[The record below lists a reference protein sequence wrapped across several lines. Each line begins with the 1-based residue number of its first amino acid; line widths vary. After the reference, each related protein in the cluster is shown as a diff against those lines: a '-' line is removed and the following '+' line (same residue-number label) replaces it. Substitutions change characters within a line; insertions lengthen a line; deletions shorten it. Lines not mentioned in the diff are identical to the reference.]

1 MAAFKL
7 ALVLGLLSI
16 CLSASAS
23 VISVINA
30 PIDGTTS
37 YTIQQIKD
45 AGGIKIGDKTFTE
58 WRVTSTAQGNGLA
71 PQAGAISVTAVQIGG
86 DYGMRFNGPWSA
98 ATGDLADTT
107 IGFRVTA
114 DNPWLISDNTL
125 TATAIGAD
133 KGGMASISENVFSA
147 DPTKTFST
155 PVANE
160 YAYYINDANFKTI
173 DHKVFVQALKD
184 AWVVKDIIANGSIAV
199 GATAHISEFYQT
211 FSQVPEPATMS
222 LLIAGTFVLVARR
235 RHK

>member
-1 MAAFKL
+1 MAAFRI

-23 VISVINA
+23 VINA
-30 PIDGTTS
+30 PIDGVTS
-37 YTIQQIKD
+37 YTVQQIMD
-45 AGGIKIGDKTFTE
+45 AGGVKIGDKTFTE
-58 WRVTSTAQGNGLA
+58 WRVTSTTQGNGLA

-86 DYGMRFNGPWSA
+86 EYGMRFNGPWSA

-114 DNPWLISDNTL
+114 DDPWLISDNTL
-125 TATAIGAD
+125 AVTAFGAD

-155 PVANE
+155 PVANK
-160 YAYYINDANFKTI
+160 YVYYINDANFKAV

-184 AWVVKDIIANGSIAV
+184 VWVVKDVVVNGSSAA
-199 GATAHISEFYQT
+199 GASAHVSEFYQT
-211 FSQVPEPATMS
+211 FSQVPEPATLS
-222 LLIAGTFVLVARR
+222 LLIAGAVVLVARR

>member
-1 MAAFKL
+1 MAAFRL

-23 VISVINA
+23 VINA
-30 PIDGTTS
+30 PIDGVTS
-37 YTIQQIKD
+37 YTVQQIMD
-45 AGGIKIGDKTFTE
+45 AGGVKIGDKTFTE
-58 WRVTSTAQGNGLA
+58 WRVTSTTQGNGLA

-86 DYGMRFNGPWSA
+86 EYGMRFNGPWSA

-114 DNPWLISDNTL
+114 DDPWLISDNTL
-125 TATAIGAD
+125 AVTAFGAD

-155 PVANE
+155 PVANK
-160 YAYYINDANFKTI
+160 YVYYINDANFKAV

-184 AWVVKDIIANGSIAV
+184 VWVVKDVVVNGSSAA
-199 GATAHISEFYQT
+199 GASAHVSEFYQT
-211 FSQVPEPATMS
+211 FSQIPEPATLS
-222 LLIAGTFVLVARR
+222 LLIAGAVVVVSRR

>member
-1 MAAFKL
+1 MAAFRL

-16 CLSASAS
+16 CLPVSAS
-23 VISVINA
+23 VISA
-30 PIDGTTS
+30 PIDGVTS
-37 YTIQQIKD
+37 YTVQQIMD
-45 AGGIKIGDKTFTE
+45 AGGVKIGDKTFTE
-58 WRVTSTAQGNGLA
+58 WRVTSTTQGNGLA

-86 DYGMRFNGPWSA
+86 EYGMRFNGPWSA

-114 DNPWLISDNTL
+114 DDPWLISDNTL
-125 TATAIGAD
+125 AVTAFGAD

-155 PVANE
+155 PVANK
-160 YAYYINDANFKTI
+160 YVYYINDANFKAV

-184 AWVVKDIIANGSIAV
+184 VWVVKDVVVNGSSAA
-199 GATAHISEFYQT
+199 GASAHVSEFYQT
-211 FSQVPEPATMS
+211 FSQVPEPATLS
-222 LLIAGTFVLVARR
+222 LLIAGAVVLVARR